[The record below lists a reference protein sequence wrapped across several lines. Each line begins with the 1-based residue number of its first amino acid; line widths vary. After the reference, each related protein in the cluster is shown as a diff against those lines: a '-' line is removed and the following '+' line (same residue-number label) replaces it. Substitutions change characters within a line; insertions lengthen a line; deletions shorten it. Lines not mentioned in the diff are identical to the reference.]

1 MDSLLFQFSTCDSL
15 IDEAIRLRTD
25 SDISH
30 VDVVTF
36 KGNLLGAQL
45 GKLPSLNYSE
55 QPPNSNLAGVQIR
68 PPTYEV
74 FTRKLFVKLQVTS
87 KEYVS
92 FWAFVCDQ
100 LGKPYDVTA
109 ICGLASHR
117 NWHEPEHW
125 FCSELQAAA
134 LESAG
139 IITVGTEVNW
149 VDPQTLLLLLQEKAN
164 DRTS

>member
-15 IDEAIRLRTD
+15 IDDAIRLRTD

-30 VDVVTF
+30 VDVVTDA
-36 KGNLLGAQL
+36 GNLLGAQL
-45 GKLPSLNYSE
+45 GDLPSLNYNGR
-55 QPPNSNLAGVQIR
+55 PPIRNISGVQVR
-68 PPTYEV
+68 PPDYES
-74 FTRKLFVKLQVTS
+74 FKRKVLVQISVTS
-87 KEYVS
+87 KQYVDFWS
-92 FWAFVCDQ
+92 FISAQ
-100 LGKPYDVTA
+100 LGKGYDTTA
-109 ICGLASHR
+109 ICGLALHR
-117 NWHEPEHW
+117 NWHEPDHW